1 LIALISAQDIDQQ
14 RKNMNRT
21 NITIAM
27 MRTLGTMALLVC
39 GTITSGLVSA
49 QTYPA
54 RPIRVIVTFPPG
66 SVNDIIARIIGS
78 KLTAQLGQQ
87 VVVDTRP
94 GGSGAIGVEI
104 AKAAPPD
111 GYTLL
116 MANYATFALLPA
128 LKRNLS
134 YDPDK
139 DFIAIT
145 RVGSGAY
152 VLGVHPSLG
161 VATVA
166 DLIKLAK
173 ARPGQLNFG
182 SSGNGSIQHLAGEM
196 LNVLADVKTVHVPYK
211 GAVLALND
219 LIAGQIQFVVAGP
232 SIVMPHA
239 KTARL
244 KVIATTGAKRD
255 PLHAEL
261 PTMIETLPG
270 FEITSWQGMVLP
282 AKTPAVIV
290 NRLHT
295 EIVKALQSPDVREQL
310 AKQGSSAE
318 TDSPA
323 EFKSSIKSERER
335 AARIGRQTNI
345 TLD

>member
-1 LIALISAQDIDQQ
+1 MDTTVRASLAFLI
-14 RKNMNRT
+14 
-21 NITIAM
+21 
-27 MRTLGTMALLVC
+27 LVC
-39 GTITSGLVSA
+39 GTIANGVASA
-49 QTYPA
+49 QTYPV

-66 SVNDIIARIIGS
+66 SVNDIIARIIGV

-87 VVVDTRP
+87 VVVDARP
-94 GGSGAIGVEI
+94 GGSGVIGVEL
-104 AKAAPPD
+104 AKAAAPD

-116 MANYATFALLPA
+116 MASYPTFALLPA
-128 LKRNLS
+128 LKHNLS

-139 DFIAIT
+139 DFIALS
-145 RVGSGAY
+145 RVASSTN

-161 VATVA
+161 VTTVA

-182 SSGNGSIQHLAGEM
+182 SSGSGSIQHFGGEM
-196 LNVLADVKTVHVPYK
+196 FNMLAAVKTVHVPYK

-219 LIAGQIQFVVAGP
+219 LIAGQIQFIVAGL
-232 SIVMPHA
+232 SIVMPHS
-239 KTARL
+239 KTGRL
-244 KVIATTGAKRD
+244 KMIATTGVKRD
-255 PLHAEL
+255 PLLAEL

-270 FEITSWQGMVLP
+270 FEITTWQGMALP

-295 EIVKALQSPDVREQL
+295 EIVTALQSPDVRDQL
-310 AKQGSSAE
+310 AKQGSSAQTE
-318 TDSPA
+318 SPA
-323 EFKSSIKSERER
+323 EFKSFIKSERER

>member
-1 LIALISAQDIDQQ
+1 MKNSLLALV
-14 RKNMNRT
+14 
-21 NITIAM
+21 
-27 MRTLGTMALLVC
+27 ALLTFAPHEN
-39 GTITSGLVSA
+39 GHA
-49 QTYPA
+49 QTYPT
-54 RPIRVIVTFPPG
+54 RPIRVIVTYPPG
-66 SVNDIIARIIGS
+66 STNDIIARIIGS

-94 GGSGAIGVEI
+94 GGSGVIGVEL

-116 MANYATFALLPA
+116 MASYPTFALLPA

-139 DFIAIT
+139 DFIALS
-145 RVGSGAY
+145 RVASGAY

-219 LIAGQIQFVVAGP
+219 LIAGQIQFVVAGL
-232 SIVMPHA
+232 SIVMPHT
-239 KTARL
+239 KTGRL
-244 KVIATTGAKRD
+244 RMIVTTGAKRD
-255 PLHAEL
+255 PLLAEL
-261 PTMIETLPG
+261 PTMSETLQG
-270 FEITSWQGMVLP
+270 FELTSWQGMAVP

-290 NRLHT
+290 NRLYT
-295 EIVKALQSPDVREQL
+295 EIVRALQSPDLREQL
-310 AKQGSSAE
+310 AKQGDLVHTE
-318 TDSPA
+318 SPA
-323 EFKSSIKSERER
+323 EFKSFIKSERER

>member
-1 LIALISAQDIDQQ
+1 
-14 RKNMNRT
+14 M
-21 NITIAM
+21 
-27 MRTLGTMALLVC
+27 GTTVRASLAFFILAC
-39 GTITSGLVSA
+39 GTIANGVASA
-49 QTYPA
+49 QTASTSSGQPYPA

-66 SVNDIIARIIGS
+66 SVNDIIARTIGS

-116 MANYATFALLPA
+116 MVSYATFALLPA
-128 LKRNLS
+128 LKHNLS

-139 DFIAIT
+139 DFIALS
-145 RVGSGAY
+145 RVASGVY

-182 SSGNGSIQHLAGEM
+182 SSGNGSMQHLAGEM

-219 LIAGQIQFVVAGP
+219 LVAGQIQFVVASP
-232 SIVMPHA
+232 SIVMPHS
-239 KTARL
+239 KTGRL
-244 KVIATTGAKRD
+244 KMIATTGAKRD
-255 PLHAEL
+255 PLLAEL

-270 FEITSWQGMVLP
+270 FEITTWQGMALP

-295 EIVKALQSPDVREQL
+295 EIVTALQSPDVRDQL
-310 AKQGSSAE
+310 AKQGSSAQTE
-318 TDSPA
+318 SPA
-323 EFKSSIKSERER
+323 EFKSFIKSEHER